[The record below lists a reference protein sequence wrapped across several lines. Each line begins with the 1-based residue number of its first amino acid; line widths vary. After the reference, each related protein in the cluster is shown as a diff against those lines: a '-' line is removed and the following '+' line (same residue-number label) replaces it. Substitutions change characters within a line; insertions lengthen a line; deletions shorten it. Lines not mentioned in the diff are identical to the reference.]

1 MSFAM
6 FKMPAYD
13 PIGIVIIGF
22 GIRLIKWD
30 GKISANLS
38 PGA

>member
-1 MSFAM
+1 M

-22 GIRLIKWD
+22 GILVAVAIMMM
-30 GKISANLS
+30 L
-38 PGA
+38 